1 MLVAGAAEVLGKRR
15 KPFFKLRIAIG
26 VIKKRCNGHIYP
38 CYYLPLPYLYYLDK
52 AIPKHKEDSFGK
64 FNKNRVTR

>member
-15 KPFFKLRIAIG
+15 KPFFKFRIAIQ
-26 VIKKRCNGHIYP
+26 VIKKRCNGHIHP
-38 CYYLPLPYLYYLDK
+38 CYYLPPPYLYYLDK

-64 FNKNRVTR
+64 FNKNIVPM